1 MPIYK
6 VDWPSRGHNY
16 TETEINAVA
25 EVMRGDNVS
34 LSQASRVQSFEQKF
48 GEYIRSKYTFATM
61 SCAHALDISA
71 MLLEIEKGDEVI
83 LPAHTY
89 CATALAFARRG
100 AVLRW
105 ADIDSNYW
113 TMSSES
119 VVKLCTEKTK
129 AIVMVNLYG
138 LLSPHIEEIALFA
151 KEKGIALIEDCA
163 QSLGARKGEQ
173 HSGTFGD
180 IGCYSFHAQKNLTT
194 LGEGGMITVREK
206 SLAKKISGLRLNGH
220 ASFPEQ
226 EEYWLPAM
234 SNVDED
240 IQGVWPIKSSMS
252 EVQAAVGVELLDKLD
267 GFTEQRR
274 SRGLAFRDALQSY
287 PELHFQGIPSPE
299 MHSHHL
305 LPAIFESKKWS
316 RNDLIKILSEKYG
329 VKAIVQYYP
338 LNRYDL
344 FAKRGFGDAE
354 IPQTD
359 NLFDNMI
366 SFPFSIVIGENDFQY
381 MIESTQQAIQKLR
394 RA

>member
-1 MPIYK
+1 MFK

-16 TETEINAVA
+16 TEAEINAVV
-25 EVMRGDNVS
+25 EVMRGDNVP
-34 LSQASRVQSFEQKF
+34 LSQGSRVQRFEQKF
-48 GEYIRSKYTFATM
+48 GEYIHSNYNFATM

-71 MLLEIEKGDEVI
+71 MLLEIEKGDEVV

-113 TMSSES
+113 TMSPDS

-151 KEKGIALIEDCA
+151 KERGIALIEDCA

-180 IGCYSFHAQKNLTT
+180 IGCYSFHSQKNLTT
-194 LGEGGMITVREK
+194 LGEGGMITVQDEN
-206 SLAKKISGLRLNGH
+206 LAKKISGLRLNGH
-220 ASFPEQ
+220 ASFQ
-226 EEYWLPAM
+226 GQTEYWLPAM
-234 SNVDED
+234 ANVDED
-240 IQGVWPIKSSMS
+240 IEGVWPIKSSMS
-252 EVQAAVGVELLDKLD
+252 EVQAAVGVELLDKLN

-274 SRGLAFRDALQSY
+274 SRGLTFRDALRDYS
-287 PELHFQGIPSPE
+287 ELRFQGIPSPE

-305 LPAIFESKKWS
+305 MPAICESKEWN
-316 RNDLIKILSEKYG
+316 RDDLIKILSEKYG

-338 LNRYDL
+338 LNRYGL
-344 FAKRGFGDAE
+344 FGKRGFGDAD
-354 IPQTD
+354 IPKTD

-366 SFPFSIVIGENDFQY
+366 SFPFSIVIAENDFQY
-381 MIESTQQAIQKLR
+381 MIESVQQAIQQLR
-394 RA
+394 SS